1 MTIFLSGGAKNGKS
15 TLAQELAVKL
25 SGAGKRY
32 YVATMIPTDEE
43 DLARIRRHVADR
55 DGLGFETIE
64 CSKNMLSCLDTADR
78 DGTFLVD
85 SATALLQNAMFPAEK
100 NWQLDLDGANRCAD
114 ELIAFAKTVKNAVVV
129 SDFIYSDA
137 QRYDETT
144 ELYRKS
150 LAAIDRRLAA
160 VCDVVAE
167 VAAGNPKLYKGALPL

>member
-85 SATALLQNAMFPAEK
+85 SATALSTRRAWHPP
-100 NWQLDLDGANRCAD
+100 
-114 ELIAFAKTVKNAVVV
+114 TVSSGITA
-129 SDFIYSDA
+129 
-137 QRYDETT
+137 
-144 ELYRKS
+144 
-150 LAAIDRRLAA
+150 RLAA
-160 VCDVVAE
+160 NSGSVF
-167 VAAGNPKLYKGALPL
+167 GI

>member
-64 CSKNMLSCLDTADR
+64 CSKNMLSCLERTGSWIWTGR
-78 DGTFLVD
+78 T
-85 SATALLQNAMFPAEK
+85 
-100 NWQLDLDGANRCAD
+100 GAP
-114 ELIAFAKTVKNAVVV
+114 T
-129 SDFIYSDA
+129 S
-137 QRYDETT
+137 
-144 ELYRKS
+144 
-150 LAAIDRRLAA
+150 
-160 VCDVVAE
+160 
-167 VAAGNPKLYKGALPL
+167 

>member
-78 DGTFLVD
+78 DGTFL
-85 SATALLQNAMFPAEK
+85 APRRCCKTPCFPRK
-100 NWQLDLDGANRCAD
+100 RTGSWIWTGRTGAP
-114 ELIAFAKTVKNAVVV
+114 T
-129 SDFIYSDA
+129 S
-137 QRYDETT
+137 
-144 ELYRKS
+144 
-150 LAAIDRRLAA
+150 
-160 VCDVVAE
+160 
-167 VAAGNPKLYKGALPL
+167 